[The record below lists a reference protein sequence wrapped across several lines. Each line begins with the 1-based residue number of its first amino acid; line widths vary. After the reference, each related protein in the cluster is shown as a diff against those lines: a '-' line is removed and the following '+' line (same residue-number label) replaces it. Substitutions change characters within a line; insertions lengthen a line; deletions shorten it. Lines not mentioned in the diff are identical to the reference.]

1 MTKHNPLLPLL
12 LFWLGLGVACTSG
25 GRSGQAPET
34 AETESAALEPNP
46 VVPAPRQVAY
56 QQQEMIAF
64 AHFTVNTFT
73 DKEWGDGTESPQIFN
88 PSAFDARQWARTCKE
103 AGLKTL
109 ILTAKHHDGFCLWPS
124 QYTDHSV
131 KSSPWKDGKGDMVKE
146 VAEACRA
153 EGIKFGVY
161 LSPWDRHEPSYGTST
176 YNDYYKNQLRELLTN
191 YGEIS
196 EVWLDGAKGENA
208 KDMEYDFEGYWA
220 LVRELQPKAVLF
232 SDAGPD
238 VRWVGNEKGFAGET
252 NWSMMDRSR
261 VKIGTSETDYLNTG
275 DPKGSDWVTAE
286 CDVSIRPGWF
296 YHPAE
301 DSKVKSL
308 NQLLDIYYKSVGRNG
323 VLLLNIP
330 PDRRGLFHE
339 NDVQRLREFRAA
351 LDETFKTN
359 LAAGKKAT
367 ASSTHSS
374 THSPAKLTDGDAT
387 SYWAPARNETA
398 SVEIDLGG
406 PQTFDRAMLAEPIEK
421 GQRVAKFT
429 LEAWVGNAWQPLAA
443 GTTIGYKRL
452 LRFEEVRA
460 EKVRLTIQEANN
472 TPLISEVGLFK
483 ASAKEVL

>member
-1 MTKHNPLLPLL
+1 MKNSLLSLL
-12 LFWLGLGVACTSG
+12 LVLLWLSFGVSCTSG
-25 GRSGQAPET
+25 SLSGA
-34 AETESAALEPNP
+34 ADGESAAIEPNP
-46 VVPAPRQVAY
+46 VVPAPRQLAY

-73 DKEWGDGTESPQIFN
+73 DMEWGDGTESPQIFN
-88 PSAFDARQWARTCKE
+88 PSALDARQWARTCRE

-124 QYTDHSV
+124 QYTEHSV
-131 KSSPWKDGKGDMVKE
+131 KNSPWRNGQGDLVKE
-146 VAEACRA
+146 VSDACRA

-161 LSPWDRHEPSYGTST
+161 LSPWDRHEPSYGTDA
-176 YNDYYKNQLRELLTN
+176 YNDFYKNQLRELLTN

-220 LVRELQPKAVLF
+220 LVRDLQPKAVLF

-238 VRWVGNEKGFAGET
+238 VRWVGNEHGFAGET

-261 VKIGTSETDYLNTG
+261 VKIGTSETQYLNTG
-275 DPKGSDWVTAE
+275 DPHGPDWVTAE

-296 YHPAE
+296 YHPKE
-301 DSKVKSL
+301 DDKVKSL
-308 NQLLDIYYKSVGRNG
+308 DQLLDIYYKSVGRNG

-339 NDVQRLREFRAA
+339 NDVQRLREFRAV
-351 LDETFKTN
+351 LDETFQTN
-359 LAAGKKAT
+359 LATGKAAT
-367 ASSTHSS
+367 ASSTHNRS
-374 THSPAKLTDGDAT
+374 HSPGKLTDGDPT
-387 SYWAPARNETA
+387 TFWAAAMTDTTA

-406 PQTFDRAMLAEPIEK
+406 PQTFDRALLAEPIEL

-429 LEAWVGNAWQPLAA
+429 FEAWIDNGWKPVAE

-452 LRFEEVRA
+452 LRFAPIRTN
-460 EKVRLTIQEANN
+460 KVRLTILEANN
-472 TPLISEVGLFK
+472 SPLISEIGLFK
-483 ASAKEVL
+483 ASPKEVIL